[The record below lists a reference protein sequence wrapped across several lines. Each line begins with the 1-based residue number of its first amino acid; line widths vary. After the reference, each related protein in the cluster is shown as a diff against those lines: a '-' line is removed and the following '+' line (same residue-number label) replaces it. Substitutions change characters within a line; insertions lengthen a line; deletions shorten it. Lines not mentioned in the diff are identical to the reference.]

1 MDKVETRAIEIRI
14 EADPER
20 RGPGRLVGTLMVY
33 GERAADRPERFEAGA
48 LHWEAGG
55 VVLREM
61 HDRRQAITRFEP
73 VTSGKAV
80 QVSVVLPDTARARDA
95 ATLIRNGTYRGL
107 SVEFHAERER
117 WDGELRIVE
126 RARLVGAGLVDD
138 PSYTGSG
145 VSMRARG
152 EGRRRLWL

>member
-20 RGPGRLVGTLMVY
+20 RGPGRLVGTLLTY
-33 GERAADRPERFEAGA
+33 GERSGDRAERFEAGA

-55 VVLREM
+55 VVLREQ
-61 HDRRQAITRFEP
+61 HNRFAPIARFTPE
-73 VTSGKAV
+73 VEGRTVK
-80 QVSVVLPDTARARDA
+80 VSVVLPDTSRARDC
-95 ATLIRNGTYRGL
+95 ATNIRAGVFRGL

-117 WDGELRIVE
+117 WDGELRIIE
-126 RARLVGAGLVDD
+126 RARLVGAGLVDE
-138 PSYTGSG
+138 PSYKGSV